1 MNESNNK
8 NRRKLKLAW
17 TEWKVNWNLRKK
29 IQWVFSL
36 FNVRCVNDLPILL
49 EFGIL
54 KLDGRRRPKRE
65 RAKMRWWRG
74 ANTHRWMWMKHHFQI
89 NFKASMNKT
98 QNRNRKLKLTLKFGC
113 LFVWHLMKN
122 GLRNHQNQ
130 KYNART
136 QSHTYSSIICF
147 CATKS
152 KCFETRRRR
161 KWRRWRRE
169 VKRLVEM

>member
-29 IQWVFSL
+29 IQWFFFSSMFVAWMICRFYL
-36 FNVRCVNDLPILL
+36 NL
-49 EFGIL
+49 EFWSLTEGEE
-54 KLDGRRRPKRE
+54 RE

>member
-1 MNESNNK
+1 MFV
-8 NRRKLKLAW
+8 AW
-17 TEWKVNWNLRKK
+17 MICRFYLN
-29 IQWVFSL
+29 
-36 FNVRCVNDLPILL
+36 L
-49 EFGIL
+49 EFWSLTEGE
-54 KLDGRRRPKRE
+54 DRRE
-65 RAKMRWWRG
+65 RERKCDGDAGPIHIDGCEW
-74 ANTHRWMWMKHHFQI
+74 NI
-89 NFKASMNKT
+89 IFKLISKSMNKT

-169 VKRLVEM
+169 VKRLVEMSMWQCEIVGINRNK